1 LGSPALRGNVTPV
14 DMSDVQGLAAYG
26 YSKLTEARFLLLRI
40 RDAAAARAWIGTAP
54 LSTAECKPAA
64 PETALQVAF
73 TAAGLR
79 ALGVPESAMAGFSP
93 EFLKGMAGE
102 ENRSRRLGDT
112 GKSDPAGWLWGGPG
126 KGADLAV
133 LLYAKENLEAW
144 LRTVQKGPWRTAFET
159 VAALETSDMGGR
171 EPFGFVDGISQ
182 PEFDWKRERI
192 AQGTTVDYDNRI
204 ALGELLL
211 GYPNEYG
218 KYTERPLVAPTE
230 DPGDELL
237 SAEDQPGRKDLG
249 KNGTYLVMR
258 TLDQD
263 VRGFW
268 QYLDKAA
275 IASPKERYSLGA
287 AMVGRTLDGA
297 PLIPASAQ
305 KIGGITEKPGEPRNS
320 FVYDNDPR
328 GTQCPFGAHIRRA
341 NPRNADMF
349 GHPSG
354 LISGLSSRL
363 AIPRPGFHD
372 DLIASTRFH
381 RMLRRGR
388 EYGVPITPEEA
399 LQPAPPREAPR
410 GLQFACLC
418 ANISRQFEFVQNAW
432 LMSTKFNGLTEESD
446 PLLGNRAAVGD
457 STATANF
464 SIPREGK
471 MARRL
476 NGVPQFITVRGGAY
490 FFMPGL
496 RALRYFARSGNS
508 GSAR

>member
-1 LGSPALRGNVTPV
+1 MGSPALRGNVTPF
-14 DMSDVQGLAAYG
+14 DYSDVQGLAAYG
-26 YSKLTEARFLLLRI
+26 YSKLIQARYFLMRI
-40 RDAAAARAWIGTAP
+40 RDAAAARAWIASAP
-54 LSTAECKPAA
+54 VSTAEPKQSA
-64 PETALQVAF
+64 PDTALQLAF
-73 TAAGLR
+73 TPAGLH
-79 ALGVPESAMAGFSP
+79 ALGVPENAIAGFSP

-102 ENRSRRLGDT
+102 ASRSRRLGDI

-126 KGADLAV
+126 KSPDLV
-133 LLYAKENLEAW
+133 VMLFAKQNLEAW
-144 LRTVQKGPWRTAFET
+144 MRAVQRDPWHAAFET
-159 VAALETSDMGGR
+159 VAPLATSDMGGH

-192 AQGTTVDYDNRI
+192 AEGTTLAYENVV

-218 KYTERPLVAPTE
+218 KYTDRPLVAPEE
-230 DPGDELL
+230 DAANELL
-237 SAEDQPGRKDLG
+237 PAEDQPARKDLG
-249 KNGTYLVMR
+249 RNGMYLVLR
-258 TLDQD
+258 TLEQD

-275 IASPKERYSLGA
+275 AGPQERYSLGA

-297 PLIPASAQ
+297 PLIPLAARA
-305 KIGGITEKPGEPRNS
+305 IAGISEKPGEPRNA
-320 FVYDNDPR
+320 FTYDNDPR

-341 NPRNADMF
+341 NPRNADLF
-349 GHPSG
+349 GNPSG
-354 LISGLSSRL
+354 AIAGLASRL
-363 AIPRPGFHD
+363 GIPRPGFHE

-381 RMLRRGR
+381 RVLRRGR
-388 EYGVPITPEEA
+388 EYGDKITPEEA
-399 LQPAPPREAPR
+399 LQPAPASEAPR

-418 ANISRQFEFVQNAW
+418 ANIGRQFEFVQNAW
-432 LMSTKFNGLTEESD
+432 LMSTKFNGLTGESD

-457 STATANF
+457 DPVTGSF
-464 SIPREGK
+464 SIPREGM

-476 NGVPQFITVRGGAY
+476 RGVPQFITVRGGAY

-496 RALRYFARSGNS
+496 RALRYIARLGNR

>member
-1 LGSPALRGNVTPV
+1 LRGNVTPV
-14 DMSDVQGLAAYG
+14 ELSDVQGLTAYG
-26 YSKLTEARFLLLRI
+26 YSKLIEGRYLVLRI
-40 RDAAAARAWIGTAP
+40 RDAAAARVWIRSAPVSTSEVRQTAP
-54 LSTAECKPAA
+54 DS
-64 PETALQVAF
+64 ALQIAF
-73 TAAGLR
+73 TASGLR

-102 ENRSRRLGDT
+102 ASRSRRLGDV
-112 GKSDPAGWLWGGPG
+112 GKSDPAVWLWGRPG
-126 KGADLAV
+126 KDADLV
-133 LLYAKENLEAW
+133 VMLYAKQNLEAW
-144 LRTVQKGPWRTAFET
+144 MRATQKDPWDRAFET
-159 VAALETSDMGGR
+159 VATLSTSDMGGR
-171 EPFGFVDGISQ
+171 EPFGFMDGISQ
-182 PEFDWKRERI
+182 PEFDWKRERR
-192 AQGTTVDYDNRI
+192 APGTILAYENLVAI
-204 ALGELLL
+204 GELLL

-218 KYTERPLVAPTE
+218 KYTERPVLAPEE
-230 DPGDELL
+230 DAANDLL
-237 SAEDQPGRKDLG
+237 PAEDQPARKDLG
-249 KNGTYLVMR
+249 RNGTYLVLR
-258 TLDQD
+258 TLEQD

-268 QYLDKAA
+268 RYLDKAA
-275 IASPKERYSLGA
+275 VAAPKERYALGA

-297 PLIPASAQ
+297 PLIPACPR
-305 KIGGITEKPGEPRNS
+305 KIDGITEKPGEPRNS
-320 FVYDNDPR
+320 FVYDDDPL

-354 LISGLSSRL
+354 LISGLLRRL

-381 RMLRRGR
+381 RLLRRGR
-388 EYGVPITPEEA
+388 EYGTKITPEEA
-399 LQPAPPREAPR
+399 IQPAPAGEAPR

-457 STATANF
+457 SPATANF
-464 SIPREGK
+464 SIQRQGK

-476 NGVPQFITVRGGAY
+476 SGVPQFITVRGGAY
-490 FFMPGL
+490 FFVPSL
-496 RALRYFARSGNS
+496 RALRYIARSGNH

>member
-1 LGSPALRGNVTPV
+1 VTTV
-14 DMSDVQGLAAYG
+14 DLSDVQGLAAYG
-26 YSKLTEARFLLLRI
+26 YSKLTQARFVLLRI
-40 RDAAAARAWIGTAP
+40 RDAAAARAWIGSAP
-54 LSTAECKPAA
+54 LSTAESRTAA

-79 ALGVPESAMAGFSP
+79 ALGVPESVMAGFSP

-102 ENRSRRLGDT
+102 ESRSRRLGDT
-112 GKSDPAGWLWGGPG
+112 GKSDPTGWAWGGPG
-126 KGADLAV
+126 KDLHLAV
-133 LLYAKENLEAW
+133 MLYAKENLDAW
-144 LRTVQKGPWRTAFET
+144 LRTVQTAAWRTAFDT

-182 PEFDWKRERI
+182 PEFDWKRERT
-192 AQGTTVDYDNRI
+192 APGTTVAYDNRI

-211 GYPNEYG
+211 GYPNEYS
-218 KYTERPLVAPTE
+218 KYTERPLVQPAE
-230 DPGDELL
+230 DPGNEL
-237 SAEDQPGRKDLG
+237 SPAEEQPGRKDLG
-249 KNGTYLVMR
+249 RNGTYLVLR

-275 IASPKERYSLGA
+275 VATPKERYALGA

-297 PLIPASAQ
+297 PLIPASPQ
-305 KIGGITEKPGEPRNS
+305 KIGGITEKPGEPRNA

-354 LISGLSSRL
+354 LIAFLSSQL

-381 RMLRRGR
+381 RLLRRGR
-388 EYGVPITPEEA
+388 EYGTPITPEEA

-418 ANISRQFEFVQNAW
+418 ANIARQFEFVQNAW

-457 STATANF
+457 SRVTANF
-464 SIPREGK
+464 SIQREGK

-476 NGVPQFITVRGGAY
+476 SGVPQFITVRGGAY

-496 RALRYFARSGNS
+496 RALRYIAR
-508 GSAR
+508 RK